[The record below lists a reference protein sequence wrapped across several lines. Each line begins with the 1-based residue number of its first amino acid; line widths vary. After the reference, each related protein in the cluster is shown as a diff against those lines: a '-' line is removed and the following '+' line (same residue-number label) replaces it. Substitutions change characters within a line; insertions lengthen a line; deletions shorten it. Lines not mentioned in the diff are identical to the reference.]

1 VRGGADEEDTTV
13 SPDDRETLE
22 EYRRVM
28 AELRVTELVREP
40 ISISATIGARQDRG
54 KSRMPTEDALRGLF
68 TAFRPLWLEGEP
80 ATFVKTCQVL
90 YRATLTSDERTA
102 LDNARALWKA
112 RCREDWIRFKF
123 NGSDMSPRE
132 FINLYFNGLYFHR
145 DRDKRVIRET
155 FEGAFGAE
163 FGKGML
169 LTWVLDLVDA
179 AASIE
184 QVVTNVLGRETAQA
198 STPSWGR
205 TMVRARSNV
214 SDSRRSRGR
223 AILPTPWLASRCS
236 SQ

>member
-1 VRGGADEEDTTV
+1 MSAVQ
-13 SPDDRETLE
+13 
-22 EYRRVM
+22 
-28 AELRVTELVREP
+28 LRPWPLV
-40 ISISATIGARQDRG
+40 
-54 KSRMPTEDALRGLF
+54 
-68 TAFRPLWLEGEP
+68 
-80 ATFVKTCQVL
+80 
-90 YRATLTSDERTA
+90 
-102 LDNARALWKA
+102 
-112 RCREDWIRFKF
+112 
-123 NGSDMSPRE
+123 PRE

-184 QVVTNVLGRETAQA
+184 QVVTNVLGRETTAQA

-205 TMVRARSNV
+205 TMVRARSSV

>member
-145 DRDKRVIRET
+145 DRTSESSARR
-155 FEGAFGAE
+155 
-163 FGKGML
+163 
-169 LTWVLDLVDA
+169 
-179 AASIE
+179 S
-184 QVVTNVLGRETAQA
+184 
-198 STPSWGR
+198 
-205 TMVRARSNV
+205 RARSER
-214 SDSRRSRGR
+214 SLARECCSRGCLTSWTR
-223 AILPTPWLASRCS
+223 RLLSSRSLPTCWAGRRPRLRRRLGGERW
-236 SQ
+236 